1 MVPDARFVD
10 REVKWKT
17 RTGGREEEE
26 GVSNQV
32 AHVLLSLLQK
42 LRGEATSSS
51 KQAVRQRSAVR
62 GARMRCWSLQTGD
75 IVAQQQQAFTLR
87 NFVKTCTPTQV
98 TSHAQKYF
106 LRRNNNNRQRRR
118 SSLFDITTETISPT
132 PMDEELVNFQDNA
145 SQSHHLPPPPLSNPR
160 NASDFPMT
168 VGPAALPAP
177 IENPTE
183 NVALQQANHEDS
195 ALAKL
200 VHPAALQS
208 SHASSSFASFQ
219 AIYICMYVEV

>member
-42 LRGEATSSS
+42 LLETTAGISRGEATSSS

-75 IVAQQQQAFTLR
+75 IVAQQQQAFTL
-87 NFVKTCTPTQV
+87 
-98 TSHAQKYF
+98 SHAQKYF

-160 NASDFPMT
+160 NASGFPMT

>member
-17 RTGGREEEE
+17 RTGGREDEE

-87 NFVKTCTPTQV
+87 
-98 TSHAQKYF
+98 
-106 LRRNNNNRQRRR
+106 
-118 SSLFDITTETISPT
+118 
-132 PMDEELVNFQDNA
+132 
-145 SQSHHLPPPPLSNPR
+145 
-160 NASDFPMT
+160 
-168 VGPAALPAP
+168 
-177 IENPTE
+177 
-183 NVALQQANHEDS
+183 
-195 ALAKL
+195 
-200 VHPAALQS
+200 
-208 SHASSSFASFQ
+208 
-219 AIYICMYVEV
+219 YVLG